1 MRDAL
6 RVLCRYT
13 VTNSTMPPLVRP
25 GLDALRLDL
34 AAVKR
39 QLVLARTGT
48 VGAASV
54 VLLTEEAEALISDV
68 AADGVIG

>member
-1 MRDAL
+1 MDAL
-6 RVLCRYT
+6 RILRRHT
-13 VTNSTMPPLVRP
+13 FTNFTIPPLVRL

-48 VGAASV
+48 VVAASV
-54 VLLTEEAEALISDV
+54 VILTEEAEALIADV